1 MQSAILLLAIFTCAS
16 AIGTERFLSAPNS
29 KDAKEDSFQML
40 AVAKDEMKEAKAEQ
54 KESEDEYNDSRA
66 IKEVAADAE
75 KAEET
80 QAQKELKGTDLDAA
94 LAVAHDEEA
103 RRDLDAKQLAVI
115 SDSEQKD
122 ADATKKEAAQVQSDA
137 TRIEVIAQK
146 SHTVGDAV
154 HQESATEKTA
164 DAKQMKLVAEIEE
177 GEAEKEQ
184 VEARDEL
191 NDGIAIEAAAAL
203 RLKDDKAKAMKEL
216 TSKNDQDA
224 AVAVAQDEAVREFK
238 DAKKMEDG
246 AAKEVRDADATVK
259 DEIRMRM
266 DAANLEAK

>member
-1 MQSAILLLAIFTCAS
+1 MQSAILILAIFTCAS

-80 QAQKELKGTDLDAA
+80 QARKELKGTDLDAA

-103 RRDLDAKQLAVI
+103 RSDLDAKQLAVV
-115 SDSEQKD
+115 SDGEQKD

-146 SHTVGDAV
+146 SHTAADAV
-154 HQESATEKTA
+154 HQESATEKKA

-224 AVAVAQDEAVREFK
+224 AVAVAQDEEVREFK
-238 DAKKMEDG
+238 DAAQMEDV

-259 DEIRMRM
+259 DVARMRK
-266 DAANLEAK
+266 DAAALEGK